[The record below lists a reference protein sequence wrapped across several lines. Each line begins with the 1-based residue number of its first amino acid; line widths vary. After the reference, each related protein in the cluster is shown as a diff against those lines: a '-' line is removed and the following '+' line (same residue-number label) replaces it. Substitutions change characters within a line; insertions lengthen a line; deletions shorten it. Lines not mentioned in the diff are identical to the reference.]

1 MTVIPFPEP
10 EDYWE
15 SCPKCHRYDVF
26 LNVRKEN
33 WVVCHRHKTKWC
45 IGYNLFSGWL
55 YQTERT
61 GSGIVPCWP
70 RINLSNRGSPH
81 APVTDTDRR
90 PHRENARKH

>member
-55 YQTERT
+55 YQTEKDWERNRALLAT
-61 GSGIVPCWP
+61 YQLVEPWVPP
-70 RINLSNRGSPH
+70 RACDGYGQETTS
-81 APVTDTDRR
+81 
-90 PHRENARKH
+90 